1 MSGDLELDMCSR
13 VQLRKSFSVFGFLF
27 ISWFF
32 QFSRFFVPVFLCG
45 FLRPDPPPLSLL
57 PPDGVASAPLTLDGM
72 LKFSSVCGRWRKR
85 HSLGWSLVLLISA
98 LLPTENR
105 HHGHPDWR
113 DTVHL
118 CVDGLMSVRS
128 VLGSVP

>member
-1 MSGDLELDMCSR
+1 MFARAVEKEFFSFWISFYFM
-13 VQLRKSFSVFGFLF
+13 VFSVFTV
-27 ISWFF
+27 
-32 QFSRFFVPVFLCG
+32 FVPVFLCG

-57 PPDGVASAPLTLDGM
+57 PPGGVASAPLTLDGM